1 MRDKVFNIAKTPKYV
16 GYKFFDKNTA
26 GGVIKNGN
34 ILKKELAKELHKPIN
49 RKFEK
54 RKVHPSF
61 IDNIWVVD
69 LAGMQ
74 LISNYNKGFLFYF
87 VLLTVIANM
96 CGLFF
101 CKIKQV
107 L

>member
-1 MRDKVFNIAKTPKYV
+1 MKQLIGILKIYQEEEISDKILRDKVFNIAKTPKYV

-26 GGVIKNGN
+26 GGAIKNGN

-61 IDNIWVVD
+61 IDNI
-69 LAGMQ
+69 
-74 LISNYNKGFLFYF
+74 
-87 VLLTVIANM
+87 
-96 CGLFF
+96 
-101 CKIKQV
+101 
-107 L
+107 